1 MTRHR
6 FVTGPFSALEGAL
19 FGAIEALQAGDP
31 LAKVDVVVPT
41 NLLGL
46 DLRRRYTGWLA
57 ARTQG
62 RGHANL
68 RFQTFFDLARQTAGD
83 VPGQPAPSSLLFA
96 AVASA
101 ISRVPE
107 AGRFG
112 SVRHRVGFARA
123 VEATLRDL
131 RDAGISPEAFR
142 GWAAAGS
149 AGSPASSAP
158 SGWLRWP

>member
-6 FVTGPFSALEGAL
+6 LVTGPFSAIESAL
-19 FGAIEALQAGDP
+19 FGAIEVLQAGDP

-57 ARTQG
+57 ARAGT

-68 RFQTFFDLARQTAGD
+68 RFPTFFGLARETAGD
-83 VPGQPAPSSLLFA
+83 VPGRPAPPSLLFA

-107 AGRFG
+107 AARFG
-112 SVRHRVGFARA
+112 TVRHRVGFARA

-131 RDAGISPEAFR
+131 RDAGI
-142 GWAAAGS
+142 
-149 AGSPASSAP
+149 
-158 SGWLRWP
+158 